1 MSEIEPALAV
11 TAVLLL
17 IAIGASKL
25 TGRVGVPVLLLF
37 IGIGM
42 LAGSDG
48 VGGIEFTDYELA
60 QSVGITALA
69 FILFSG
75 GLDTDVRQVRPALVP
90 ALSLATVGVAI
101 TCGIVATAASA
112 VLDLPWQTGL
122 LVGAVVS
129 STDAAAVFSVLRA
142 QSVGLD
148 GELRPT
154 LELESGSND
163 PMAVF
168 LTVGALTLITE
179 PDTGAIDLLAVFVRQ
194 MALGAVLGYVFARAA
209 VLLIN
214 KLRLDEAGLYPVLT
228 VAIALAIFGGT
239 AIVGGSGFLAV
250 YLAGIVIGNT
260 RIVHRHSIL
269 QFHDALAWLS
279 QIVMFL
285 VLGLLAFPSDIVDVA
300 GEGLVLAVVL
310 VAVARP
316 VATFIALPTR
326 RFTVRGRLLLSWVG
340 LRGAVPIV
348 LATFALAEGVD
359 DAVLVFEVVFFIVLV
374 SVAIQGTTV
383 ARAAH
388 ALGVA
393 TPADT
398 RRPSPL
404 TFNPVDESSDMDTIE
419 LVVHGDSVAAGSQ
432 LLDLGLPRGVLALL
446 VTRDGRQQ
454 LPEGSTVFAPGDVVL
469 LLASAAQR
477 VALVDLFETPVDA
490 RD

>member
-1 MSEIEPALAV
+1 MSQIEPALAV

-17 IAIGASKL
+17 IAIGSSKL
-25 TGRVGVPVLLLF
+25 TGRIGIPVLLLF

-75 GLDTDVRQVRPALVP
+75 GLDTDVRQVRPVLVP
-90 ALSLATVGVAI
+90 ALSLATVGVAV
-101 TCGIVATAASA
+101 TCGIVATTASV
-112 VLDLPWQTGL
+112 VLDLPWETGL
-122 LVGAVVS
+122 LVGAIVS

-142 QSVGLD
+142 QSVGLQ

-168 LTVGALTLITE
+168 LTIGALTLITK
-179 PDTGAIDLLAVFVRQ
+179 PDTGAVELLGVFVRQ
-194 MALGAVLGYVFARAA
+194 MTLGAVLGFVLARVG

-214 KLRLDEAGLYPVLT
+214 KLRLDESGLYPVLT

-239 AIVGGSGFLAV
+239 AVVGGSGFLAV

-260 RIVHRHSIL
+260 RIVHRHTIL

-300 GEGLVLAVVL
+300 GEGLVIAIVL

-316 VATFIALPTR
+316 VATFVALPTR

-359 DAVLVFEVVFFIVLV
+359 DAVLVFDVVFFIVLV

-383 ARAAH
+383 ARSAR

-404 TFNPVDESSDMDTIE
+404 TFNPVDETSDMDTVE
-419 LVVHGDSVAAGSQ
+419 LVVGDHSVAVGSQ

-454 LPEGSTVFAPGDVVL
+454 LPEGSTVFAPGDIVL
-469 LLASAAQR
+469 LLASATQR
-477 VALVDLFETPVDA
+477 AALVDLFETPVDA

>member
-1 MSEIEPALAV
+1 MSDIEPALAV

-25 TGRVGVPVLLLF
+25 TRRIGIPVLLLF

-48 VGGIEFTDYELA
+48 IGGIEFADYELA

-75 GLDTDVRQVRPALVP
+75 GLDTDVRQVRPVLVP
-90 ALSLATVGVAI
+90 ALSLATVGVAV
-101 TCGIVATAASA
+101 TCGIVATAASV
-112 VLDLPWQTGL
+112 VLGRPWETGL
-122 LVGAVVS
+122 LVGAIVS

-142 QSVGLD
+142 QSVGLE

-168 LTVGALTLITE
+168 LTIGALTLITE
-179 PDTGAIDLLAVFVRQ
+179 PDTGALELVGVFVRQ
-194 MALGAVLGYVFARAA
+194 MALGAVLGFVLARIA

-214 KLRLDEAGLYPVLT
+214 KLRLDESGLYPVLT

-239 AIVGGSGFLAV
+239 AVVGGSGFLAV
-250 YLAGIVIGNT
+250 YVAGIVIGNT
-260 RIVHRHSIL
+260 RIVHRHTIL
-269 QFHDALAWLS
+269 QFHEALAWLS

-300 GEGLVLAVVL
+300 GEGLVIAIVL

-316 VATFIALPTR
+316 VATFVALPTR

-359 DAVLVFEVVFFIVLV
+359 DAVLVFDVVFFIVLV

-383 ARAAH
+383 ARAARS
-388 ALGVA
+388 LGVA

-398 RRPSPL
+398 RRPPPL
-404 TFNPVDESSDMDTIE
+404 TFNSVDETTDMDTVE
-419 LVVHGDSVAAGSQ
+419 LVVGEDSVAVGSQ

-454 LPEGSTVFAPGDVVL
+454 LPEGSTIFAPGDVVL
-469 LLASAAQR
+469 LLASAKQR
-477 VALVDLFETPVDA
+477 AELVDIFETPVETWD
-490 RD
+490 